1 MLERYQY
8 AMLLNV
14 VIIMLVFRIKPSF
27 LFNELGDI
35 KEFGYIEDNKSILSV
50 YIFFPIIS
58 IFLYILVLAFD
69 AICRY

>member
-14 VIIMLVFRIKPSF
+14 VIIMFIFRIKPSF
-27 LFNELGDI
+27 LFNEIGDI

-50 YIFFPIIS
+50 YIFFPIIA
-58 IFLYILVLAFD
+58 ILIYILVLVFD